1 MKFPRQLLIKCFKA
15 SSEEAFSDEALN
27 LLFDRLESL
36 EESTGAQ
43 IEFDPCLIS
52 VCYHESAIEGVASV
66 ANQTILRT
74 ALRALSD
81 PEDEDEREEV
91 AKLIVKQ
98 FLESKGAFIGF
109 TNQGTVVYKDY

>member
-15 SSEEAFSDEALN
+15 SSEEVFSDEALN
-27 LLFDRLESL
+27 LLFDHLESL

-43 IEFDPCLIS
+43 IEFDPYLIS
-52 VCYHESAIEGVASV
+52 VCYYESAIEDVASV
-66 ANQTILRT
+66 TNQTILRK
-74 ALRALSD
+74 ALRALDD

-91 AKLIVKQ
+91 TKLVVKQ

-109 TNQGTVVYKDY
+109 TDQDTVVYKDY